1 MIYFVS
7 MRLAEAYIDRY
18 LNGRGS
24 IRYDGE
30 MEMYYVLA

>member
-18 LNGRGS
+18 LNGKGS
-24 IRYDGE
+24 IRYDNDVK
-30 MEMYYVLA
+30 MYYVLV